1 MHHHRAEVGDVPH
14 GFERLLVG
22 DPLLRAQPGELLG
35 VGVEALGVVHGDD
48 RGAGDVQAEFGRAP
62 LDRVGLAE
70 QDDVGHA
77 SLKALGRRAQ
87 DAVVIGFG
95 EHDAHPVGSRL
106 LHQGRREAQ
115 RRDDVGA
122 VGHGLQKDS
131 GVPVRQTRSAIRRG
145 FSGAAGEEHQRRG
158 KALQVLARVV
168 GRVDDDRGGDRSVLL
183 ADLRCRERGGRR
195 HLPAR
200 PRGSGDRHD
209 DGRPQVGGGPAGAV
223 EGAGQDGV
231 PVEEAGHQDGVEILR
246 VFGEALDDGVHGVF
260 FARDVGLAGRSPGA
274 FGVLAAAGSGQQLK
288 EGGIVVDG
296 AVGEGAEHSHPGVGG
311 HERLEVGQCQGLGVA
326 VGLGGSE
333 VHAVCHGAKS
343 FQPDSSRECSVVY
356 LASMIV
362 PHRRGL
368 RRTGGNAFP

>member
-1 MHHHRAEVGDVPH
+1 MV
-14 GFERLLVG
+14 
-22 DPLLRAQPGELLG
+22 AQYYHSMPDEK
-35 VGVEALGVVHGDD
+35 EAME
-48 RGAGDVQAEFGRAP
+48 A

-122 VGHGLQKDS
+122 VGHSLQKDS

-158 KALQVLARVV
+158 KALQAFARVV
-168 GRVDDDRGGDRSVLL
+168 GRVDDDRGRDRSVLL
-183 ADLRCRERGGRR
+183 ADLRCRER
-195 HLPAR
+195 
-200 PRGSGDRHD
+200 
-209 DGRPQVGGGPAGAV
+209 GGPAGAV

-231 PVEEAGHQDGVEILR
+231 PVEEAGHQDGVEILG
-246 VFGEALDDGVHGVF
+246 VFGEALDDGVHGVL
-260 FARDVGLAGRSPGA
+260 FARDVGLAGRPPGA

-296 AVGEGAEHSHPGVGG
+296 AVGEGAEHSDPGVGG
-311 HERLEVGQCQGLGVA
+311 HERFEVGQCQGLGVA